1 MLRQHFSMDS
11 APLLGYGALM
21 NLHDGPRPG
30 MVYRTIATDG
40 TALHWRL
47 EEQWSYGG
55 SETMWSVRSLE
66 TGSQASL
73 DVATAVLVYTPPEPW
88 RDVA

>member
-1 MLRQHFSMDS
+1 MDS

-47 EEQWSYGG
+47 MDRMSYGG
-55 SETMWSVRSLE
+55 AGKVWSVVSLE
-66 TGSQASL
+66 MGLLASL
-73 DVATAVLVYTPPEPW
+73 DVTVAVLVYTPPEPW